1 MYPQDDKEFYKN
13 VTALKNMDYGNLYSG
28 INPKYEF
35 QTAYSVLYLQEIIHD
50 EDSSILKHFYNDGYT
65 DEKIDVLMD
74 KANRIDDWITENY
87 LQTLYD
93 IQRNQYPCL
102 LDTDNSPTMLKLDV
116 LFNAEKLLYTLLK
129 LKTKQ
134 LDDITQADKFF
145 AIDSR
150 FFTTYLN
157 EENLSCRL
165 DDKLKLIF
173 IDDLINAS
181 NKLYGNLK
189 EQLHTDIAIE
199 KFITNNE
206 KNMLKTCKIILDKY
220 SKNTSLEKDN
230 IDFSKEIHLKSIA
243 NLNDKQNYI
252 EDKLYVEDKLNFT
265 KDYQNLLQDRILN
278 NVNPITKEIY
288 MALKLNKIEYSQYVA
303 TNFFNSYKQHMFIPL
318 TYKIYEKLEQK
329 YFNLG
334 NSNILDIH
342 ELINKDLTENKVKFL
357 KVIDTCI
364 KNIDE
369 NIDNMKNL
377 DEYLK
382 PVLEKSPT
390 IEEYIKQSLDKYS
403 DRKITNNILKQ
414 SSKFEELKG
423 KAINLQKKIISSAIK
438 KVKSLNNYLGR

>member
-145 AIDSR
+145 AIDSH

-157 EENLSCRL
+157 EENLSCKL
-165 DDKLKLIF
+165 DDNFKKIF

-189 EQLHTDIAIE
+189 EQLHTDVAIE

-243 NLNDKQNYI
+243 NLNDKQN
-252 EDKLYVEDKLNFT
+252 YVEDKLNFT

>member
-13 VTALKNMDYGNLYSG
+13 VTSLKNMDYGNLYSG

-102 LDTDNSPTMLKLDV
+102 LDTDNSPTMLKLNV

-243 NLNDKQNYI
+243 NLNDKQN
-252 EDKLYVEDKLNFT
+252 YVEDKLNFT

>member
-102 LDTDNSPTMLKLDV
+102 LDTDNSPTMLKLNV

-243 NLNDKQNYI
+243 NLNDKQNYV
-252 EDKLYVEDKLNFT
+252 EDKLYVEDKFNFT

-288 MALKLNKIEYSQYVA
+288 MALKLNKIEYSQYAA

>member
-13 VTALKNMDYGNLYSG
+13 VTALKNMDYGSLYSG

-50 EDSSILKHFYNDGYT
+50 EDSSILNHFYNDGYT

-243 NLNDKQNYI
+243 NLNDKQNY
-252 EDKLYVEDKLNFT
+252 VEDKLNFT

>member
-65 DEKIDVLMD
+65 DKKIDVLMD

-102 LDTDNSPTMLKLDV
+102 LDTDNSPTMLKLNV

-243 NLNDKQNYI
+243 NLNDKQN
-252 EDKLYVEDKLNFT
+252 YVEDKLNFT

>member
-243 NLNDKQNYI
+243 NLNDKQNY
-252 EDKLYVEDKLNFT
+252 VEDKLNFT

>member
-28 INPKYEF
+28 ITPKYEF

-243 NLNDKQNYI
+243 NLNDKQNY
-252 EDKLYVEDKLNFT
+252 VEDKLNFT

>member
-13 VTALKNMDYGNLYSG
+13 VTALKNMDYGSLYSG

-243 NLNDKQNYI
+243 NLNDKQNY
-252 EDKLYVEDKLNFT
+252 VEDKLNFT

>member
-13 VTALKNMDYGNLYSG
+13 VTALKSMDYGNLYSG

-243 NLNDKQNYI
+243 NLNDKQNY
-252 EDKLYVEDKLNFT
+252 VEDKLNFT

>member
-189 EQLHTDIAIE
+189 EQLHTAIAIE

-243 NLNDKQNYI
+243 NLNDKQN
-252 EDKLYVEDKLNFT
+252 YVEDKLNFT

>member
-102 LDTDNSPTMLKLDV
+102 LDTDNGPTMLKLDV

-243 NLNDKQNYI
+243 NLNDKQN
-252 EDKLYVEDKLNFT
+252 YVEDKLNFT

>member
-13 VTALKNMDYGNLYSG
+13 VTALKNMDYGSLYSG

-243 NLNDKQNYI
+243 NLNDKQNY
-252 EDKLYVEDKLNFT
+252 VEDKLNFT

-423 KAINLQKKIISSAIK
+423 KAINLQKKIISSDIK
-438 KVKSLNNYLGR
+438 KVKTLNN

>member
-243 NLNDKQNYI
+243 NLNDKQNY
-252 EDKLYVEDKLNFT
+252 VEDKLNFT

-403 DRKITNNILKQ
+403 DRRITNNILKQ

>member
-13 VTALKNMDYGNLYSG
+13 VTALKNMDYGSLYSG

-206 KNMLKTCKIILDKY
+206 KNMLKTCKIILDK
-220 SKNTSLEKDN
+220 
-230 IDFSKEIHLKSIA
+230 
-243 NLNDKQNYI
+243 
-252 EDKLYVEDKLNFT
+252 
-265 KDYQNLLQDRILN
+265 
-278 NVNPITKEIY
+278 
-288 MALKLNKIEYSQYVA
+288 
-303 TNFFNSYKQHMFIPL
+303 
-318 TYKIYEKLEQK
+318 
-329 YFNLG
+329 
-334 NSNILDIH
+334 
-342 ELINKDLTENKVKFL
+342 
-357 KVIDTCI
+357 
-364 KNIDE
+364 
-369 NIDNMKNL
+369 
-377 DEYLK
+377 
-382 PVLEKSPT
+382 
-390 IEEYIKQSLDKYS
+390 
-403 DRKITNNILKQ
+403 
-414 SSKFEELKG
+414 
-423 KAINLQKKIISSAIK
+423 
-438 KVKSLNNYLGR
+438 

>member
-145 AIDSR
+145 AIDSH

-220 SKNTSLEKDN
+220 SRNTSLETNN
-230 IDFSKEIHLKSIA
+230 IDFSKETQLKSIES
-243 NLNDKQNYI
+243 LNDKQNY
-252 EDKLYVEDKLNFT
+252 VENKLNFT
-265 KDYQNLLQDRILN
+265 KDYQNLLQDSILQ

-288 MALKLNKIEYSQYVA
+288 MALKLNSKIEYSKYVA

-318 TYKIYEKLEQK
+318 TYKIYEKLKQK
-329 YFNLG
+329 YFNIR
-334 NSNILDIH
+334 NSNRLDIY
-342 ELINKDLTENKVKFL
+342 ELINKDLTKNKVDFL
-357 KVIDTCI
+357 KVIDTCV

-369 NIDNMKNL
+369 NINKMENL

-382 PVLEKSPT
+382 PVLEKSTT
-390 IEEYIKQSLDKYS
+390 IEEYIKQSADKYS
-403 DRKITNNILKQ
+403 DRKITNDILKQ

-423 KAINLQKKIISSAIK
+423 KTINLQKKIISSAIK

>member
-102 LDTDNSPTMLKLDV
+102 LDTDNGPTMLKLDV

-145 AIDSR
+145 VIDSR

-243 NLNDKQNYI
+243 NLNDKQN
-252 EDKLYVEDKLNFT
+252 YVEDKLNFT

>member
-102 LDTDNSPTMLKLDV
+102 LDTDNSPTMLKLNV

-243 NLNDKQNYI
+243 NLNDKQN
-252 EDKLYVEDKLNFT
+252 YVEDKLNFT

>member
-50 EDSSILKHFYNDGYT
+50 EDSSILNHFYNDGYT

-102 LDTDNSPTMLKLDV
+102 FDTDNSPTMLKLNV

-243 NLNDKQNYI
+243 NLNDKQNY
-252 EDKLYVEDKLNFT
+252 VEDKLNFT

-364 KNIDE
+364 KNVDE

-423 KAINLQKKIISSAIK
+423 KTINLQKKIISSAIK